1 MNAAQRNAIN
11 NPVPG
16 LMLWCTNC
24 GVNGEL
30 QIFSEDKTWKNIAG
44 NTATAIYTPSI
55 GDSYRGGV
63 VAYILQDG
71 DVGYDATTPHG
82 IIAATV
88 DQSTSTAWAST
99 GTLTRL
105 NNGTGLGTGFANT
118 NRIIEAH
125 GINNAAEIAAEY
137 NGGGYSDWYLP
148 SQEEIRKLY
157 GIRNSINF
165 SGYYWTSSE
174 ATAEYYPAYNAI
186 YVRTDDINSYYD
198 ISKKNISLN
207 IKVRAI
213 RSF

>member
-1 MNAAQRNAIN
+1 M
-11 NPVPG
+11 
-16 LMLWCTNC
+16 
-24 GVNGEL
+24 
-30 QIFSEDKTWKNIAG
+30 
-44 NTATAIYTPSI
+44 
-55 GDSYRGGV
+55 

-165 SGYYWTSSE
+165 SGFYWTSSE
-174 ATAEYYPAYNAI
+174 AATSYNPASNAI
-186 YVRTDDINSYYD
+186 YVRTDDINTYFD
-198 ISKKNISLN
+198 ISKMYSAST
-207 IKVRAI
+207 KVRAI